1 MKKRFQIITTT
12 AVILW
17 AAATIFFVQME
28 TTRTMNRIVELNKK
42 IVSING

>member
-17 AAATIFFVQME
+17 TAATIFFVQME
-28 TTRTMNRIVELNKK
+28 TTKTMNQIVELNKK
-42 IVSING
+42 MVSVIR